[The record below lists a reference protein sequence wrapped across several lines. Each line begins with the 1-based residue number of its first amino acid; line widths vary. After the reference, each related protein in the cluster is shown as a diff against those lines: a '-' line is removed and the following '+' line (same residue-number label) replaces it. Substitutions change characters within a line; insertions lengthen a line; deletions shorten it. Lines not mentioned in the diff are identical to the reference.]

1 VVGSPVR
8 RGDLLLV
15 SLNPARGG
23 EIRAVD
29 HERIVRRLG
38 RMSPGSLNRAL
49 AVLQEMFA
57 G

>member
-1 VVGSPVR
+1 MVGSPVR